1 MSIMHKNV
9 KKTVFVGI
17 LSAMSFV
24 LFLFPKFPLL
34 AAFPWLDFDLSDIP
48 ALLASVTISPIAG
61 LAVALIKN
69 VLHLTVTSTAT
80 IGELSNFLINGTF
93 VLVTGLVYKYVVK
106 SDERVSYLL
115 FSTVCGAVFQL
126 VAAILVNYFLMIPMY
141 SAFVNFEEIGGAQYY
156 ILAGVIPF
164 NLIKNIVASVVFV
177 AIFKL
182 LNLKFLGFL
191 NK

>member
-1 MSIMHKNV
+1 M
-9 KKTVFVGI
+9 
-17 LSAMSFV
+17 
-24 LFLFPKFPLL
+24 
-34 AAFPWLDFDLSDIP
+34 SDIP

-126 VAAILVNYFLMIPMY
+126 VAAILVNCFLMIPMY

-182 LNLKFLGFL
+182 LNRKFLGFL